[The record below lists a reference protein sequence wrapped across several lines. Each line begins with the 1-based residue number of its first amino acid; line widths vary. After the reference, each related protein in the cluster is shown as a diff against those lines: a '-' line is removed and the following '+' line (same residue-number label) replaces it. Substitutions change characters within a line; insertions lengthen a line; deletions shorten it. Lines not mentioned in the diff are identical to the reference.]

1 MKKTILLLTLAA
13 GLTTAV
19 NAQDKSV
26 TFGAKAGLTF
36 PKLATSGQE
45 AAEFPDPQAN
55 PSFFVGGYADIAISS
70 QFSIQPGLS
79 VLGKGVKYKQSGTE
93 IIDGD
98 SYTYAGSA
106 TISTLY
112 LEVPVNVVG
121 KIPAGSGNVFVGAG
135 PYLGYAL
142 SGKTKSKLSISGAGM
157 NFSESDEEDM
167 EFGSGED
174 EMKRIEFGVNF
185 LGGYELK
192 NGLSINFGYGLGLS
206 NLVNT
211 SGDGKASNRVL
222 SVGLG
227 FRF

>member
-1 MKKTILLLTLAA
+1 MKKIFLLLALSA
-13 GLTTAV
+13 GLSFVA
-19 NAQDKSV
+19 NAQNKSV

-36 PKLATSGQE
+36 PKLATSGEE

-55 PSFFVGGYADIAISS
+55 PSFFVGGFADIAISS
-70 QFSIQPGLS
+70 QFSIQPGLT
-79 VLGKGVKYKQSGTE
+79 VLGKGVKYKESGTE

-98 SYTYAGSA
+98 SYTYSGSA
-106 TISTLY
+106 TVSTLY
-112 LEVPVNVVG
+112 LEVPVNIVG
-121 KIPAGSGNVFVGAG
+121 RISAGSGNVFVGAG

-142 SGKTKSKLSISGAGM
+142 SGKTKSKVSVSGGGM
-157 NFSESDEEDM
+157 SFSDSSEEDM

-192 NGLSINFGYGLGLS
+192 NGLSVNFGYGLGLS

-211 SGDGKASNRVL
+211 SGDGKASNRVI